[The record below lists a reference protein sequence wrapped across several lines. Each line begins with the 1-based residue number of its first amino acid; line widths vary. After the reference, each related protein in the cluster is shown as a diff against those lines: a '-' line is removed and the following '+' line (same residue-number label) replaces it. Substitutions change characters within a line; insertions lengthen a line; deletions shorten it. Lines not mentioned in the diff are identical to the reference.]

1 MKGTLRDQSRG
12 EGDGGFFGGGVSR
25 AFQREWKDD
34 QLSPTEYKWGILTAK
49 RSKTHGTTAEVFLS
63 FSGNR
68 T

>member
-1 MKGTLRDQSRG
+1 MEDSFG
-12 EGDGGFFGGGVSR
+12 GGGVSR